1 MMFRAPGA
9 EGSLRAATAE
19 DSDENSGDSKRPRNA
34 DENAPRTRVLGDLGG
49 DGDMCRPVEASL
61 SEISL
66 GDRCEVERASGSVG
80 ARHAYRRVS
89 ETQIDARSRDELDE
103 LRDAFDGTLARAELA
118 KRISSADEVVKT
130 VSDVRRMS
138 ERLRDLWSMNL
149 DKSRDLARR
158 MSSRC
163 WNFAIEKTAL
173 ETKTQDGGLAQA
185 FVGPLLDLRYLSCE
199 LLDHAA
205 GLTEGFTSSGISS
218 LSTGMVNHLTLATLL
233 HNAGEFKTSEEQFVV
248 AESYVNAF
256 KNAHG
261 ALDSDC
267 ALMAFEA
274 QTVRAKNSFLLG
286 DMVAARDFLHD
297 AKVYAKCGT
306 SRGNELMCMSTLV
319 SAKINLAEDFNTTEK
334 LSTAGDQAAFD
345 KRVRFLIEELDAA
358 YSDLFQI
365 APSSW
370 STEHHPDTDS
380 TFVLTLESA
389 PKIYSVVRSD
399 GLYIRILHN
408 LANLHIRA
416 RSYDQALQTLQKLKT
431 IKSFVKASEDSDSVL
446 VRDLHALTDSFLMD
460 NMLIEAF
467 SGLGEASKA
476 CGMLEELLAD
486 EKADLEILLQS
497 CVKLGKSEK
506 GAGAV
511 ASNVGALVKRMS
523 GFPSKKRQ
531 EMLTNVLETLMD
543 TAVSSDEATA
553 ANIVT
558 HLERFLTDS
567 NSFRDSGLTRDGQ
580 SRAYAVIWNAAADMY
595 MENKYSIARTLFGM
609 TLPLSSQSKSKSTNS
624 SAIPVMRLQVM
635 CDLENNDLERAR
647 ESLQSLLADKSSKD
661 VSTVLLSVKFQL
673 VAGDLSGL
681 ADSISSL
688 VESGEPDALLYV
700 AGELDGTKH
709 HEIAADAFRK
719 LYDIILDSKSTER
732 IQKEETFI
740 FCSYLRHLKASLDGK
755 FDAAKLTDCSYLF
768 QEFMKRVSK
777 HGIMTD
783 FRQAQY
789 LADFSW
795 NIGLDA
801 YEKSATEAAYTL
813 MFCSAFIVSKLQKI
827 PEGLDSMQQ
836 AEYRYR
842 QTVALLL
849 SIASLTSQYPVSEE
863 GDESMRNERLA
874 SNISRSKSAMS
885 QLRGLLKNTDDERYE
900 VVQQISFVLE
910 YEIACSQSDIA
921 SQNKLVDEL
930 AAKMNDDKNAI
941 TVLLLI
947 ADRGAS
953 MRTSDLVTISRAYE
967 EVAAAIKRQSAPDAA
982 IVGRLMRKRIQ
993 LASRVYKEND
1003 DAIHR
1008 LYDEAEELL
1017 TVHPSYPP
1025 VEAQW
1030 LLSTCFNRAVRH
1042 ERSMRIKEAVSWL
1055 NQTQKLLTALENV
1068 LPEASEHYL
1077 SIVEDNL
1084 AVLTVELG
1092 SE

>member
-1 MMFRAPGA
+1 MIFVPRT
-9 EGSLRAATAE
+9 EEERCAATAE
-19 DSDENSGDSKRPRNA
+19 DSGEANSGDSKRPRNA
-34 DENAPRTRVLGDLGG
+34 DENAPPMRMFGGNGDF
-49 DGDMCRPVEASL
+49 CTPVEASL

-66 GDRCEVERASGSVG
+66 GDGCEVERASGSVG
-80 ARHAYRRVS
+80 AQRVHRRVS
-89 ETQIDARSRDELDE
+89 ETQIDAHSCDEIDE

-118 KRISSADEVVKT
+118 KRILSADEVAKM
-130 VSDVRRMS
+130 VSDVRKMS

-149 DKSRDLARR
+149 DKSRDLARC

-163 WNFAIEKTAL
+163 WNYAIEKTAL
-173 ETKTQDGGLAQA
+173 ETSAQDGKLSEV
-185 FVGPLLDLRYLSCE
+185 FVGPLLDLRYFSCE
-199 LLDHAA
+199 LLDHVA

-218 LSTGMVNHLTLATLL
+218 LSTGMVNHLTLANLL
-233 HNAGEFKTSEEQFVV
+233 HDAGEFKASEEQFVV

-267 ALMAFEA
+267 TLMAFEA
-274 QTVRAKNSFLLG
+274 QTVRAKNSFFLG
-286 DMVAARDFLHD
+286 DIVAARDFLHD
-297 AKVYAKCGT
+297 AKVNAEREDI
-306 SRGNELMCMSTLV
+306 RGNELMCMSTLV
-319 SAKINLAEDFNTTEK
+319 STKINLAENFNATEK
-334 LSTAGDQAAFD
+334 ISTAGDHASFD
-345 KRVRFLIEELDAA
+345 KRVRFLIEELDASYA
-358 YSDLFQI
+358 DLFKI
-365 APSSW
+365 VPSSW
-370 STEHHPDTDS
+370 STESHPDTDS
-380 TFVLTLESA
+380 KSVLTLESA
-389 PKIYSVVRSD
+389 PKIYPVVRSD

-408 LANLHIRA
+408 LANLYIHA
-416 RSYDQALQTLQKLKT
+416 RSYDEALQTLQKLRS

-460 NMLIEAF
+460 IMLIEVF

-486 EKADLEILLQS
+486 ENVDLDILLQS

-511 ASNVGALVKRMS
+511 ASNVGALVKRMN
-523 GFPSKKRQ
+523 GYPLKKRQ
-531 EMLTNVLETLMD
+531 EMLTDILETLMD
-543 TAVSSDEATA
+543 TAANSDEALA
-553 ANIVT
+553 SNIVT

-595 MENKYSIARTLFGM
+595 MQSKYSIARTLFGM

-661 VSTVLLSVKFQL
+661 VATILLNVKFQL
-673 VAGDLSGL
+673 VSGNLSGL

-688 VESGEPDALLYV
+688 VKAGEPDALLYV
-700 AGELDGTKH
+700 AGELDATKH
-709 HEIAADAFRK
+709 HEIAADAFRT

-740 FCSYLRHLKASLDGK
+740 FCSYLRHLKASLNGE
-755 FDAAKLTDCSYLF
+755 FDAKNLTDCSYLF

-777 HGIMTD
+777 HCLMTD

-849 SIASLTSQYPVSEE
+849 SIASLTSQCPVSEE
-863 GDESMRNERLA
+863 GDRILQNERAA
-874 SNISRSKSAMS
+874 SNISRSKSAMA

-900 VVQQISFVLE
+900 AVRQISFVLE
-910 YEIACSQSDIA
+910 YEIACYQSDIS

-930 AAKMNDDKNAI
+930 AAKINDDKSAI
-941 TVLLLI
+941 SVLLLI

-953 MRTSDLVTISRAYE
+953 MRTSDLVTVSRAYE
-967 EVAAAIKRQSAPDAA
+967 EVAGAIKRQSLPDARIA
-982 IVGRLMRKRIQ
+982 GRLMRKRIQ

-1003 DAIHR
+1003 DVIHR

-1017 TVHPSYPP
+1017 AVHPSYHP

-1030 LLSTCFNRAVRH
+1030 LLATCFNRAVRH
-1042 ERSMRIKEAVSWL
+1042 ERSMRTKEAISWL
-1055 NQTQKLLTALENV
+1055 NQTQRLLMALENV

-1077 SIVEDNL
+1077 SIVLDNL
-1084 AVLTVELG
+1084 AVLSVELG
-1092 SE
+1092 CE